1 MTIIIKSQ
9 QDIQAMRES
18 AAINV
23 EALSAVRAAIR
34 PGITT
39 GELDQIAHQIIT
51 GRGGKPAFL
60 GHPAGSDN
68 PFPATITVS
77 INEQLV
83 HGIPGDRRL
92 EDGDVVSIDCGTIY
106 KGFVSDSAFS
116 IGVGEIGEE
125 AQHLLDVTEESL
137 YQGIELCTVGHRLGD
152 VSHAIQRYVEQAGYS
167 VVREYGGHGVGRA
180 MWEDPHIPNW
190 GREGRGVRLREGMT
204 FALEPMVFVGNPKT
218 KVLGDKWTVVAA
230 DGGLCAHFEHTIA
243 ITKNGPEVLTKLD

>member
-1 MTIIIKSQ
+1 MAIIIKSQ

-23 EALSAVRAAIR
+23 EALAAVRDAIK
-34 PGITT
+34 PGVTT
-39 GELDQIAHQIIT
+39 GELDRVAAEVIA
-51 GRGGKPAFL
+51 GRGGKAAFL

-83 HGIPGDRRL
+83 HGIPGARRL
-92 EDGDVVSIDCGTIY
+92 EEGDIVSIDCGTIY
-106 KGFVSDSAFS
+106 KDFVSDSAFTM
-116 IGVGEIGEE
+116 GVGPIEDE
-125 AQHLLDVTEESL
+125 AQRLLDVTEESL
-137 YQGIELCTVGHRLGD
+137 YEGIEACTVGHRLGD
-152 VSHAIQRYVEQAGYS
+152 VSHAIQRHVEQSGYT

-190 GREGRGVRLREGMT
+190 GREGRGVRLRAGMT
-204 FALEPMVFVGNPKT
+204 FALEPMVFVGSPKT

-230 DGGLCAHFEHTIA
+230 DGSLCAHFEHTVV
-243 ITKNGPEVLTKLD
+243 ITENGPEVLTKLD